1 MVVADLGDTQKVGF
15 YSTRRCREGGSAEF
29 FFRVCSVLGASALNN
44 AELPVNLSP
53 VANREHLQFT
63 TGEIENHPVV
73 AYAKPILTDCGVVEL
88 DGEAER
94 IASVPL

>member
-1 MVVADLGDTQKVGF
+1 MQRGRKRGV
-15 YSTRRCREGGSAEF
+15 